1 MTARPI
7 PSIAGARPMT
17 CPAGT
22 VLFRPMDECPGF
34 VSVQE
39 GTIRVSLTG
48 PGGREIVLYRVRPG
62 EVCLQTFACL
72 ADGRTYTAEGVAE
85 TDIVAEIV
93 PVPLYEKLMAEDPA
107 FRTHISSAIAHRFA
121 DFEHLVENLALT
133 GLEARLAGAL
143 LRLADGDGDVLMTHE
158 ALAAEIG
165 SAREVVSRQL
175 ARFAKSGLIDSARGR
190 VRIVSRAGLEQK
202 SREA

>member
-1 MTARPI
+1 MQGWRDIGHAK
-7 PSIAGARPMT
+7 A
-17 CPAGT
+17 
-22 VLFRPMDECPGF
+22 V
-34 VSVQE
+34 
-39 GTIRVSLTG
+39 
-48 PGGREIVLYRVRPG
+48 
-62 EVCLQTFACL
+62 
-72 ADGRTYTAEGVAE
+72 VAE

-133 GLEARLAGAL
+133 GLESRLASAL